1 MGAVC
6 PHLNDYFL
14 IKKIPFKVGLIM
26 DKYTLH
32 ACYGDWFFSTTVN
45 NLNGEIVSQ
54 SGTVGGA
61 NWILE
66 VLGDNGDEIQWTKTH
81 GEWQASLKKIAN
93 GVWQFN
99 SGSHP
104 YLLIYEN

>member
-1 MGAVC
+1 
-6 PHLNDYFL
+6 
-14 IKKIPFKVGLIM
+14 M

-32 ACYGDWFFSTTVN
+32 ACYGVWFFSTTVN
-45 NLNGEIVSQ
+45 NLNGAIS
-54 SGTVGGA
+54 SPGIHRNGTKGTA
-61 NWILE
+61 NYILE
-66 VLGDNGDEIQWTKTH
+66 DNGDEIQWTNTH
-81 GEWQASLKKIAN
+81 GEWQTSVRKIAN